1 MGSSTLRHTAASAQY
16 YCLPDRVVCG
26 RANISAG
33 CAASPP
39 VGSNPSNL
47 TFALCAAAIQAQTR
61 FKKDRQT
68 QTLVAVLSIPGINA
82 GAFRTI
88 TVNSSMMTSSRKQC
102 STELHSA
109 LRAARE
115 NENRWLGLNAEYA
128 TDGEAME
135 QWANTARLRR
145 LEVERIEALLAQAEE
160 L

>member
-1 MGSSTLRHTAASAQY
+1 M
-16 YCLPDRVVCG
+16 
-26 RANISAG
+26 
-33 CAASPP
+33 
-39 VGSNPSNL
+39 
-47 TFALCAAAIQAQTR
+47 
-61 FKKDRQT
+61 
-68 QTLVAVLSIPGINA
+68 LSIPGINA
-82 GAFRTI
+82 GAFHTI

-128 TDGEAME
+128 TDSEAME

-145 LEVERIEALLAQAEE
+145 LEVERIEALLAPAEE

>member
-1 MGSSTLRHTAASAQY
+1 MRSSTPRHTAASAPY
-16 YCLPDRVVCG
+16 YCLPDRLLCG
-26 RANISAG
+26 RANFSVG

-47 TFALCAAAIQAQTR
+47 PFALRAAVSRIQ
-61 FKKDRQT
+61 KNRQT

-82 GAFRTI
+82 GAFHTI

-128 TDGEAME
+128 TDSETME

-145 LEVERIEALLAQAEE
+145 LEVERIEALLAPAEE